1 MKKLTVIAAAVLAAS
16 MAAPVANAATFT
28 PTAEFNGYARSSV
41 GSSRDGAQIEH
52 KKNYLGR
59 LGNEADTWADLGLS
73 VNAVQIG
80 DLSFKVESMVSIW
93 SNGAY
98 RNEDLRDNKKA
109 DTSFE
114 QLNLQVKG
122 AIPNDKDAVLWGGK
136 RHYQREDI
144 HITDHKYYNVSGIGG
159 GLEYLQLGP
168 GKLSLAWTRNDAEGF
183 TYRTND
189 IHYSN
194 GWEAGEIYHPSYW
207 YDKYTA
213 QQTTEFLKSINVNY
227 FDARYAGWA
236 PWDGAWTEFGFT
248 YAMPKKGETDDR
260 DGKGGYFYNGYN
272 NSQFN
277 LGDAY
282 MITAQFSQSF
292 AAGFNQTIVQYTT
305 GGLAHHAI
313 DMGDSWMDFW
323 NNCDNSKGLNI
334 INTGEIA
341 LTENFRFMHEI
352 AYGVQ
357 TKVSEDFTTSYDAIT
372 YTSWP
377 GDGYHSG
384 IFGKASVHTGFVPT
398 EKKRLFKAVVR
409 PSYQLTEYTRIL
421 AELGA
426 YWEKTDYGANVKSST
441 DRGQKVTIAYA
452 VAPSKE
458 IKSRPE
464 LRFFFTYLHSSD
476 WNREDGY
483 SKGITNHDGDKK
495 YEDNYM
501 YGISMEAWW

>member
-1 MKKLTVIAAAVLAAS
+1 MKKLTVIAASVLAAS
-16 MAAPVANAATFT
+16 IAAPVANAATFT

-59 LGNEADTWADLGLS
+59 LGNEADSWADLGLS
-73 VNAVQIG
+73 VNAFKYN

-93 SNGAY
+93 SDGAA
-98 RNEDLRDNKKA
+98 RGENFNDKA
-109 DTSFE
+109 NSSFE

-122 AIPNDKDAVLWGGK
+122 AIPSNKDAVLWGGK

-144 HITDHKYYNVSGIGG
+144 HITDNKYYNVSGIGG
-159 GLEYLQLGP
+159 GLEYLQVGP
-168 GKLSLAWTRNDAEGF
+168 GKLSLAWTRNDADGF

-189 IHYSN
+189 IHYAN
-194 GWEAGEIYHPSYW
+194 GWKDDGTYHPNYW
-207 YDKYTA
+207 YDKYKKDEN
-213 QQTTEFLKSINVNY
+213 EFLKSINVNY

-248 YAMPKKGETDDR
+248 YAMPRKGETDDR
-260 DGKGGYFYNGYN
+260 NGKAFFYNGYN
-272 NSQFN
+272 GSQFN
-277 LGDAY
+277 LGDAF
-282 MITAQFSQSF
+282 MITAQISQNF

-323 NNCDNSKGLNI
+323 NNSDNSKGLNI

-357 TKVSEDFTTSYDAIT
+357 THVSEDYTTTYDALT
-372 YTSWP
+372 YNAWP
-377 GDGYHSG
+377 GENYHSG
-384 IFGKASVHTGFVPT
+384 AFGMASANGFVPT

-426 YWEKTDYGANVKSST
+426 YWEKTEYGANVKSST

-452 VAPSKE
+452 IAPSKE

-476 WNREDGY
+476 WNREDGWD
-483 SKGITNHDGDKK
+483 KGISNHDGDKR

-501 YGISMEAWW
+501 YGISAEAWW